1 MNKKEWHWMSG
12 LKQIN
17 KITMKDKTNK
27 NEKFRLI
34 WNLEDERKFYS
45 INMRTKI
52 PVTWSYKEIK
62 IVKNNWK
69 DGALTADLQLY
80 SADYD
85 AVSHFY
91 EEKDLIKITGFE
103 IEKISEPINSNYI
116 R

>member
-1 MNKKEWHWMSG
+1 MKKEWHWMSEY
-12 LKQIN
+12 KPN
-17 KITMKDKTNK
+17 NTKTMKDKTNK

-52 PVTWSYKEIK
+52 PETWSYKEIK

-69 DGALTADLQLY
+69 DGALTADLQMY

-103 IEKISEPINSNYI
+103 IEKISKPINYNYI